1 MPHST
6 VQKEDSNRKETMKRL
21 IQQFENHPNR
31 CSFTQDLNK
40 TEEFNPLSEKSK
52 ELITSMGN
60 TEYFELRETSSKIQL
75 GMSNTTSLC
84 QISGGLKHKF
94 NNMTHLHWKIIPT
107 WLHLKKE
114 VVKQRPVTNEATQKC
129 IRLYSEHVQG
139 NSSIH
144 PAQQTRHR
152 NQKIEGLDEYNYTV
166 DPRNGWR
173 FTRQPDQQLRLLQRT
188 GSSTTVGSRTEV
200 GIRWRSSTWTEQ

>member
-1 MPHST
+1 MEVQEICRGNVDYRIPGMPHST

-129 IRLYSEHVQG
+129 TRLYSSGFVWRISQRLI
-139 NSSIH
+139 NPPQMRI
-144 PAQQTRHR
+144 
-152 NQKIEGLDEYNYTV
+152 LD
-166 DPRNGWR
+166 
-173 FTRQPDQQLRLLQRT
+173 
-188 GSSTTVGSRTEV
+188 
-200 GIRWRSSTWTEQ
+200 RW